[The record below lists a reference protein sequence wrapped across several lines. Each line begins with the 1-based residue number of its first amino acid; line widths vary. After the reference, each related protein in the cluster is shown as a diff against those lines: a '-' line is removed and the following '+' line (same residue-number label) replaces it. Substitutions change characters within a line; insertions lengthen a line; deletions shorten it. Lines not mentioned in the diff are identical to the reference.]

1 MAQIFCFSADLPPDC
16 GFPLFG
22 GFHLAALALIL
33 TLCLKIGRIS
43 RRTPGLSRIL
53 SRYMALSE
61 ILRLLILAK
70 IGHLTVDVLPLHL
83 CSLAVW
89 LCVVYAVRP
98 IRWVGQVLYTLCLPG
113 AVSALLFPDWTVYP
127 PYSYFCLHAFAVHSA
142 AVLFI
147 LLELKRGYIRPSWH
161 LAYQPILFL
170 SILVPVLSCFNRMFH
185 TNYLFLTEPSRGSPL
200 IFLSSLPLGYR
211 TSYLIGLVCLIGLML
226 WIWHLAHRHRSAHK
240 PSDDC
245 PEP

>member
-22 GFHLAALALIL
+22 GFHLAMLTLIL
-33 TLCLKIGRIS
+33 VLCLESGQLL
-43 RRTPGLSRIL
+43 RRYPRLSRGL

-61 ILRLLILAK
+61 IVRLLILAGM
-70 IGHLTVDVLPLHL
+70 GHLTVDVLPLHL

-98 IRWVGQVLYTLCLPG
+98 IRWIGQTLYTLCLPG
-113 AVSALLFPDWTVYP
+113 AIAALLFPDWTVYP
-127 PYSYFCLHAFAVHSA
+127 PYSYFCLHAFAIHTA

-147 LLELKRGYIRPSWH
+147 LLQLHSGSIQPGWR
-161 LAYQPILFL
+161 LMYQPVLFL
-170 SILVPVLSCFNRMFH
+170 AALVPILLCFNRMFR
-185 TNYLFLTEPSRGSPL
+185 TNYLFLSQPSRGSPL
-200 IFLSSLPLGYR
+200 VLLECLPFGYR
-211 TSYLIGLVCLIGLML
+211 TSYLLALICLIALML
-226 WIWHLAHRHRSAHK
+226 WIWYLPQRHRSAHK

>member
-43 RRTPGLSRIL
+43 RRIPGLSRIL
-53 SRYMALSE
+53 SCYMALSE
-61 ILRLLILAK
+61 IVRLLILAGM
-70 IGHLTVDVLPLHL
+70 GHLTVDVLPLHL

-98 IRWVGQVLYTLCLPG
+98 IRWIGQTLYTLCLPG
-113 AVSALLFPDWTVYP
+113 AIAALLFPDWTVYP
-127 PYSYFCLHAFAVHSA
+127 PYSYFCLHAFAIHTA

-147 LLELKRGYIRPSWH
+147 LLQLHSGSIQPGWR
-161 LAYQPILFL
+161 LMYQPVLFL
-170 SILVPVLSCFNRMFH
+170 AALVPILLCFNRMFR
-185 TNYLFLTEPSRGSPL
+185 TNYLFLSQPSRGSPL
-200 IFLSSLPLGYR
+200 VLLECLPFGYR
-211 TSYLIGLVCLIGLML
+211 TSYLLALICLIALML
-226 WIWHLAHRHRSAHK
+226 WIWYLPHRHRSAHK

>member
-1 MAQIFCFSADLPPDC
+1 MAQLFCYPDNLTSTC

-22 GFHLAALALIL
+22 TFHLTMLMLIL
-33 TLCLKIGRIS
+33 VLCLESGRLL
-43 RRTPGLSRIL
+43 RRYPRLPRRL

-61 ILRLLILAK
+61 IVRLLILAG

-98 IRWVGQVLYTLCLPG
+98 IRWVGQTLYTLCLPG
-113 AVSALLFPDWTVYP
+113 AIAALLFPDWTVYP
-127 PYSYFCLHAFAVHSA
+127 PYSYFCLHAFAIHTA

-147 LLELKRGYIRPSWH
+147 LLQLHSGSIQPAWR
-161 LAYQPILFL
+161 LMYQPVLFL
-170 SILVPVLSCFNRMFH
+170 TVLVPILLCFNRLFR
-185 TNYLFLTEPSRGSPL
+185 TNYLFLSEPSRGSPL
-200 IFLSSLPLGYR
+200 IFLSNLPLGYR
-211 TSYLIGLVCLIGLML
+211 TSYLLALVCLIALML
-226 WIWHLAHRHRSAHK
+226 WIWHFPRSHRSAHTR
-240 PSDDC
+240 SDDC